1 MSLLLPG
8 TGQSMLKIQRKT
20 QFSPH
25 PYKAHGLYQNIKE
38 KMVHCD
44 FGEFGSELS
53 LVSYAEVEP

>member
-1 MSLLLPG
+1 
-8 TGQSMLKIQRKT
+8 MLKIQRKT